1 MKVNIDGLKDT
12 LRILGGVV
20 KDTLDVGDYRITI
33 IVEKKIDYKNGLI
46 VENIVAEKRL
56 SASQIETIVQRLK
69 DVVNKIQ

>member
-20 KDTLDVGDYRITI
+20 KDTLDIADYRVTI
-33 IVEKKIDYKNGLI
+33 IVERKIDDKNGLI

-56 SASQIETIVQRLK
+56 SASQIEIIIQRLK